1 MMKLAAFADEISPD
15 LHEQIKIC
23 KENQV
28 THFEL
33 RGVYGKNV
41 LDFDKALRQEIK
53 TRLADNGMAVVSIGS
68 PIGKVKINEPWP
80 AHFERFKI
88 AVDAAEFF
96 GAPFVRV
103 FSYYSPEGGNVLEY
117 REEVVKRFRDK
128 VQYIKD
134 RPVTIVHENEAKI

>member
-15 LHEQIKIC
+15 VHEQIKIC

-88 AVDAAEFF
+88 AVDAAELFLNI
-96 GAPFVRV
+96 AKKWSSDSAIKCNTSKTVR
-103 FSYYSPEGGNVLEY
+103 SRSSMRTKP
-117 REEVVKRFRDK
+117 RS
-128 VQYIKD
+128 
-134 RPVTIVHENEAKI
+134 TAKKGRNAWS